1 MNTTRKTV
9 PHSGMILVFHSIVN
23 HMTVRSIQHFFKVCL
38 QRFSIYCSKFQG
50 KTNVTDEGKQKLFF
64 VLFRSCISLIVIISL
79 TDVFHLFQFCTYF
92 LNICVGFQPD
102 KSALESILDNTGITL
117 ETLYPKPQ
125 QESRQT
131 IACNVTRTPLQAAM
145 RRQTAATV
153 RNFNETLLS
162 YKNSYGLI
170 FENFCHCIR
179 YPLTSGFRFIYNKI
193 IGNNVVTFG
202 YNRSRACNAQ
212 FLLHL
217 FAGWLVS
224 LLLIVSGKQFK

>member
-1 MNTTRKTV
+1 M
-9 PHSGMILVFHSIVN
+9 
-23 HMTVRSIQHFFKVCL
+23 
-38 QRFSIYCSKFQG
+38 
-50 KTNVTDEGKQKLFF
+50 TDEGKQNSFFF
-64 VLFRSCISLIVIISL
+64 VPILHLAHCYISL

-162 YKNSYGLI
+162 YNKSYGLR
-170 FENFCHCIR
+170 FENFYHFIG
-179 YPLTSGFRFIYNKI
+179 YPLTSGCRFICSKI
-193 IGNNVVTFG
+193 IGSDVVIT
-202 YNRSRACNAQ
+202 NRVLAMCSFFC
-212 FLLHL
+212 
-217 FAGWLVS
+217 
-224 LLLIVSGKQFK
+224 ISGTQFK

>member
-9 PHSGMILVFHSIVN
+9 PHSGTILVFHNIVN
-23 HMTVRSIQHFFKVCL
+23 RMTVRLIQHLDFTVCL

-50 KTNVTDEGKQKLFF
+50 KTNVTDEGKQNSSF
-64 VLFRSCISLIVIISL
+64 LFRSCISLIVILALQMYFTCSS
-79 TDVFHLFQFCTYF
+79 FCTYF
-92 LNICVGFQPD
+92 LNIYVGFQPD

-131 IACNVTRTPLQAAM
+131 IACNITRTPLQAAT

-162 YKNSYGLI
+162 YNKSYGL
-170 FENFCHCIR
+170 
-179 YPLTSGFRFIYNKI
+179 
-193 IGNNVVTFG
+193 
-202 YNRSRACNAQ
+202 
-212 FLLHL
+212 
-217 FAGWLVS
+217 
-224 LLLIVSGKQFK
+224 